1 MSTAAYNQINPLA
14 ADPEQFSLRR
24 FLIYSLILH
33 GLLVLFIALSIYI
46 KFNRDQWGGIGGEPG
61 SVDVKLVGPPAGIPL
76 LPKRSV
82 PESVAADPAET
93 LYKEEAPKPLPLPA
107 AQPPKPVEKI
117 APFKKE
123 KPLPETHKS
132 KVDQPKNPP
141 PDNAVPGKGAPPK
154 IPSSF
159 SSQPPGGGAGPVS
172 MKGEGGGDFASKY
185 GYYIEGVRRRISGNW
200 DQKSIEPAVYAAH
213 QAHTVVTFRI
223 GRNGSISN
231 IQILQTSGNLSMDN
245 SARRALDGIQ
255 FAALPND
262 FAGSYVDVTFDFDL
276 ALTH

>member
-1 MSTAAYNQINPLA
+1 MSTATYNRINPLA
-14 ADPEQFSLRR
+14 ADPGQSSLRR

-33 GLLVLFIALSIYI
+33 CLLVLFIALSVYI

-61 SVDVKLVGPPAGIPL
+61 SVEVKLVGPPAGIPL

-117 APFKKE
+117 APFKTE

-159 SSQPPGGGAGPVS
+159 SSQPPGGGAGPVIVQ
-172 MKGEGGGDFASKY
+172 GHGGGDFASKY
-185 GYYIEGVRRRISGNW
+185 PWYIDSVIRRINQSW
-200 DQKSIEPAVYAAH
+200 YQPSIDPAVRAAR
-213 QAHTVVTFRI
+213 QAKTVMTFQIYRD
-223 GRNGSISN
+223 GSIHN
-231 IQILQTSGNLSMDN
+231 ISIAQTSGNLSMDN

-255 FAALPND
+255 FGPLPND
-262 FAGSYVDVTFDFDL
+262 FVGPAVDVTFDFDL
-276 ALTH
+276 SLTH